1 MIRSS
6 VFAAA
11 LLGALAVSPA
21 AALPLGTVGAAPE
34 AARAALAPAIEQVQ
48 WLPHQGLRGFNPVGP
63 GVGRPHVGG
72 GPRFVG
78 RPHVRG
84 SPRFVGRP
92 GFARVGP
99 RRHGFGWGPAAAVG
113 VGVAAGALLAAPA
126 FAAPGYYAPAPV
138 YVARPQP
145 RVVYVD
151 PGDDCWIERRRVWSP
166 RQGRHVVRNVEV
178 CH

>member
-6 VFAAA
+6 VLAAA
-11 LLGALAVSPA
+11 IVGALAAVPA
-21 AALPLGTVGAAPE
+21 SALPLGTVGAAPE
-34 AARAALAPAIEQVQ
+34 AARAALPPAIEQVQ
-48 WLPHQGLRGFNPVGP
+48 WRQHQGLRGFNPVGP
-63 GVGRPHVGG
+63 GIGRPHFG
-72 GPRFVG
+72 G
-78 RPHVRG
+78 RPQ
-84 SPRFVGRP
+84 FVGRP
-92 GFARVGP
+92 GFAPGFAPVGP
-99 RRHGFGWGPAAAVG
+99 RRRGFGWGPAAAVG

-126 FAAPGYYAPAPV
+126 LAAPRYYAPAPV

-151 PGDDCWIERRRVWSP
+151 PEEECWVERRRVWSP